1 MNDPFEYFA
10 SSVGAEIDFIRGEKR
25 RGKGVVGIYCE
36 FTPRDLILAAGAYPV
51 CLCGSSRKT
60 IPAAETI
67 LPANLCPLIKSSI
80 GYIITNGCPFFTM
93 ADLIVAETTCDGK
106 KKVWELIREH
116 KPQHILELTQKVQEA
131 EAREHWFQEVRKLK
145 LRLEELYEA
154 PIEDDA
160 MRRAIRSMNLERRLL
175 RTVMEYG
182 AEPRPVISGV
192 ELGRLRYR
200 VSGMPEH
207 RSKLRELTDHL
218 EERKRR
224 GDFAAA
230 ENAPR
235 VLVTGCPMSEGTLK
249 LVEVIEE
256 AGGIVVAQET
266 CSGIKPLDP
275 VSEDGD
281 PLAAIAD
288 KHFRIPCSCMTPNT
302 GRLELLEKLA
312 KRFNANAVVD
322 LVWQACH
329 TYNVEAFSVGEFV
342 RKTLNLPYLKVE
354 TDYSPGD
361 REQIMV
367 RVQTLLEM
375 AR

>member
-1 MNDPFEYFA
+1 MINPFEYFA
-10 SSVGAEIDFIRGEKR
+10 TSVGADIDFVRAEKR

-36 FTPRDLILAAGAYPV
+36 FTPRDLILAAGAYPI

-60 IPAAETI
+60 IPPAETV

-80 GYIITNGCPFFTM
+80 GYILTNGCPFFSM
-93 ADLIVAETTCDGK
+93 ADLIVAEMTCDGK
-106 KKVWELIREH
+106 KKVWEIISDR
-116 KPQHILELTQKVQEA
+116 KPQHILELTQKVQET
-131 EAREHWFQEVRKLK
+131 EAWDHWLREVEKLK
-145 LRLEELYEA
+145 LRLEELYGRT
-154 PIEDDA
+154 ITDDDLRGA
-160 MRRAIRSMNLERRLL
+160 ISRMHSERALL
-175 RTVMEYG
+175 REIMEYG

-200 VSGMPEH
+200 VSGMPGHQSMLSE
-207 RSKLRELTDHL
+207 LREAL
-218 EERKRR
+218 EERKRK
-224 GDFAAA
+224 GVFAAR

-249 LVEVIEE
+249 IVEIIEE
-256 AGGIVVAQET
+256 SGGIVVVQET

-275 VSEDGD
+275 VSGEGD
-281 PLAAIAD
+281 PLTAIAE

-302 GRLELLEKLA
+302 GRLELLSKLA
-312 KRFNANAVVD
+312 TQYRADAVVD

-329 TYNVEAFSVGEFV
+329 TYNVESFRVGDFV
-342 RKTLNLPYLKVE
+342 RRELGLPYLKVE

-367 RVQTLLEM
+367 RIQTLLEM